1 MTGML
6 LFAYLVFHLANF
18 TFHVGVEGPFTD
30 AQGRMDV
37 YRMVV
42 GTFAQPI
49 FSIIYIAS
57 MVVVGFHMSHG
68 LSSMFQTLGLGR
80 FEKIG
85 PAIGWPVAAGF
96 ILVPVLV
103 LAGVI
108 HL

>member
-49 FSIIYIAS
+49 FFNYIHRINGS
-57 MVVVGFHMSHG
+57 CRLSYEPRPQQYVPNTGFRS
-68 LSSMFQTLGLGR
+68 L
-80 FEKIG
+80 
-85 PAIGWPVAAGF
+85 
-96 ILVPVLV
+96 
-103 LAGVI
+103 
-108 HL
+108 